1 MKTEKVKT
9 RKLIVD
15 KYLDNQAISQRQLA
29 KQLNLP
35 KIIIQNVLS
44 NFRKTLTIERKP
56 GFSRKKEP

>member
-1 MKTEKVKT
+1 MNTGQVKT

-35 KIIIQNVLS
+35 KTIIQNVMS
-44 NFRKTLTIERKP
+44 NFRKTLTIEMKP
-56 GFSRKKEP
+56 GSSRKKKP

>member
-1 MKTEKVKT
+1 MKIEQVKT

-35 KIIIQNVLS
+35 KTTIQNVLS

-56 GFSRKKEP
+56 GSSRK